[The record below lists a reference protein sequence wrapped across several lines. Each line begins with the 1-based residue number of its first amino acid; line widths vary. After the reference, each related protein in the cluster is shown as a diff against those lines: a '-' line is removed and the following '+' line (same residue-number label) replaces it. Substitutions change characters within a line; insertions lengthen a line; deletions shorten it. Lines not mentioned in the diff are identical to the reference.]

1 MVVEKNFRIGHMIT
15 FILNIYPNNLG
26 IYEMQKLDRE
36 NNNKLVYD
44 SKIPIRLA
52 CIKPNSM
59 PSIVSLWYIQIDGKI
74 YCATQKS
81 AKIVS
86 YFQKNPLC
94 GFEIAGDKPPYKG
107 TRGEGI
113 VEILDEKGQEIL
125 AILIQKYLGEKE
137 SILSKFL
144 KDNSKT
150 EVAIQ
155 ISPQKIFN
163 YDYSKRMKD
172 I

>member
-1 MVVEKNFRIGHMIT
+1 
-15 FILNIYPNNLG
+15 
-26 IYEMQKLDRE
+26 MQKLDRE

-52 CIKPNSM
+52 CIKPNGV
-59 PSIVSLWYIQIDGKI
+59 PSIVSLWYIQIGGKI

-107 TRGEGI
+107 TRGEGT

-125 AILIQKYLGEKE
+125 AILIQKYLGDKE
-137 SILSKFL
+137 SVLSSFL
-144 KDNSKT
+144 KNNSKT
-150 EVAIQ
+150 EVAVE

>member
-1 MVVEKNFRIGHMIT
+1 
-15 FILNIYPNNLG
+15 
-26 IYEMQKLDRE
+26 MQKLDRK

-44 SKIPIRLA
+44 PKIPIRLA
-52 CIKPNSM
+52 CIKPNGM
-59 PSIVSLWYIQIDGKI
+59 PSIVSLWYVQIDGKI

-81 AKIVS
+81 AKVVS
-86 YFQKNPLC
+86 YLKKNPLC
-94 GFEIAGDKPPYKG
+94 GFEIAGDNPPYKG
-107 TRGEGI
+107 TRGEGT
-113 VEILDEKGQEIL
+113 VEILDKGEEIL
-125 AILIQKYLGEKE
+125 AILIQKYLGEKN

-144 KDNSKT
+144 RDNSKT

-155 ISPQKIFN
+155 ISPQKIFH